1 MQTATATDKIAA
13 SGRATMSDF
22 ERAEAWKAA
31 WIAERR
37 QNDQLKRL
45 TTLMQWRLE
54 MANSRMDNVYA

>member
-1 MQTATATDKIAA
+1 MQTATDKTAA
-13 SGRATMSDF
+13 SNGATMSDF

-45 TTLMQWRLE
+45 MALMQWCLE
-54 MANSRMDNVYA
+54 VADSRMDNVYA